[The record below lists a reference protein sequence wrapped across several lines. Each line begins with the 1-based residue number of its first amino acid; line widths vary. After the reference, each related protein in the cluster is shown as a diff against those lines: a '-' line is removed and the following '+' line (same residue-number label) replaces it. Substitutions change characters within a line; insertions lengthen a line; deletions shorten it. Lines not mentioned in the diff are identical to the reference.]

1 MYESIAGTESSL
13 LVSNLRVGINY
24 KFKVQAENQIGLLS
38 DFSPEQQMR
47 AGQLPTAPGQPLL
60 LSQSSSLISFSW
72 QQPFDNGGTE
82 IDEYELLITSSQG
95 EVSKM
100 ITSALQFYF
109 TVGEGLLAGTEYKFK
124 VRARNFYTNYYDE
137 HSLAPWSAQ
146 STFFSS
152 DLPQTVEL

>member
-1 MYESIAGTESSL
+1 MYESIVGTESSL

-38 DFSPEQQMR
+38 DFSAEQQMR

-82 IDEYELLITSSQG
+82 IDEYELLITSS
-95 EVSKM
+95 
-100 ITSALQFYF
+100 
-109 TVGEGLLAGTEYKFK
+109 
-124 VRARNFYTNYYDE
+124 
-137 HSLAPWSAQ
+137 
-146 STFFSS
+146 
-152 DLPQTVEL
+152 